1 MSIAEAPRT
10 VVPTTITVR
19 SPMTGKVVYSVA
31 HADADTI
38 DQVMQRARKA
48 AAAIASMSI
57 SERVRQIES
66 LKYWIVD
73 NSEFILD
80 AILAETGKS
89 RFDALSS
96 EVFSVC
102 DVIEVF
108 MKMAPK
114 LLQDRKVKTPI
125 FLLGKKSRISYQ
137 PLGTVL
143 MITPWNYP
151 FYQGIVPT
159 VTAFL
164 AGNSIVLKPSEVT
177 PLKPLWDKL
186 LKECGLHTDALQVVY
201 GGRETGAELIDA
213 RPDKVHFTGSVAAG
227 KKVMAQCAPHL
238 IPVDLEL
245 GGKDPGI
252 VFDDVDLERTV
263 NGVLWGSFTTSGQ
276 ACTSL
281 ERLYV
286 QEGIYD
292 SFVKLLVER
301 TRQIRSSTP
310 QSDNSRCG
318 NFDMGAITAPYQ
330 VTTIENHIQEAVEKG
345 AKVLCGGPREK
356 GSQHIPPTIVADV
369 THQMKLG
376 SEETF
381 GPVVAVMKFKTEQE
395 AVQLANE
402 SSYGLGASVWS
413 RDLKRAVR
421 VAKALKTGNV
431 SINNHMIT
439 QANPCLPFGG
449 VKHSGFGRIK
459 GEDGLLAFCN
469 VKSIG
474 IDKQGNKID
483 PHWYPFTVEKYNLMN
498 NLLLSYF
505 GRRRNWIKFLA
516 SALKMDSIGKK
527 QKLK

>member
-1 MSIAEAPRT
+1 MSIAEAPRINAS
-10 VVPTTITVR
+10 TTITVR
-19 SPMTGKVVYSVA
+19 SPMTGKIVYSVPQ
-31 HADADTI
+31 ADEESI
-38 DQVMQRARKA
+38 QLVMQRSQQA
-48 AAAIASMSI
+48 ATEVAAMSVL
-57 SERVRQIES
+57 ERVRQVER
-66 LKYWIVD
+66 LKFWIVE
-73 NSEFILD
+73 NSEFLLD
-80 AILAETGKS
+80 SIQAETGKS
-89 RFDALSS
+89 RFDAFAS

-102 DVIEVF
+102 DVIDVF
-108 MKMAPK
+108 MKLAPK
-114 LLQDRKVKTPI
+114 VLKDRKVKTPI
-125 FLLGKKSRISYQ
+125 FLMGKKSRISYQ

-159 VTAFL
+159 ITAFL
-164 AGNSIVLKPSEVT
+164 AGNAIILKPSEVT
-177 PLKPLWDKL
+177 PLKPVWDRIMA
-186 LKECGLHTDALQVVY
+186 ESGFHRDALQVVY
-201 GGRETGAELIDA
+201 GGRETGAQLIDA
-213 RPDKVHFTGSVAAG
+213 QPDKVHFTGSVAAG

-292 SFVKLLVER
+292 AFVELLVER

-310 QSDNSRCG
+310 EADGTQCDS
-318 NFDMGAITAPYQ
+318 FDMGAITAPYQ
-330 VTTIENHIQEAVEKG
+330 VTTIENHIEEAVEKG

-356 GSQHIPPTIVADV
+356 GSQHIPPTVVTDV

-395 AVQLANE
+395 AIRLANE

-413 RDLKRAVR
+413 RDLERAER

-459 GEDGLLAFCN
+459 GEDGLLTFCN
-469 VKSIG
+469 LKSIG
-474 IDKQGNKID
+474 IDKQGSKID
-483 PHWYPFTVEKYNLMN
+483 PHWYPFTKEKYQLMN
-498 NLLLSYF
+498 NLLQSYF
-505 GRRRNWIKFLA
+505 GRRKNWFKFLA

-527 QKLK
+527 QKFK

>member
-1 MSIAEAPRT
+1 MSIAEAT
-10 VVPTTITVR
+10 QSTTPVTLTVR
-19 SPMTGKVVYSVA
+19 SPMTGQVVYSVPQA
-31 HADADTI
+31 SSDTI
-38 DQVMQRARKA
+38 DQVMQRSRKA
-48 AAAIASMSI
+48 AAQIASMPI
-57 SERVRQIES
+57 AERVVCVER
-66 LKYWIVD
+66 LKFWIVE
-73 NSEFILD
+73 NSDFILD

-89 RFDALSS
+89 RFDAFAS

-102 DVIEVF
+102 DVIDVF
-108 MKMAPK
+108 MKLAPK
-114 LLQDRKVKTPI
+114 ALRDRKVKTPI
-125 FLLGKKSRISYQ
+125 FLMGKKSKISYQ
-137 PLGTVL
+137 PLGSVL

-151 FYQGIVPT
+151 FYQGVVPT

-164 AGNSIVLKPSEVT
+164 AGNAVVLKPSEVT
-177 PLKPLWDKL
+177 PLRPLWDRL
-186 LKECGLHTDALQVVY
+186 VKECGLPTDALQVVY
-201 GGRETGAELIDA
+201 GGRQTGVQLIDA

-245 GGKDPGI
+245 GGKDPAI

-263 NGVLWGSFTTSGQ
+263 NGILWGSFTTSGQ

-286 QEGIYD
+286 QESIYD
-292 SFVKLLVER
+292 RLVSLLVER
-301 TRQIRSSTP
+301 TRQIRISNP
-310 QSDNSRCG
+310 GSDNSQCG
-318 NFDMGAITAPYQ
+318 SFDMGAITAPYQ
-330 VTTIENHIQEAVEKG
+330 VATIENHIQDAVDKG

-356 GSQHIPPTIVADV
+356 GSQHIPPTVVANV
-369 THQMKLG
+369 THEMKLG

-381 GPVVAVMKFKTEQE
+381 GPVVAVMKFKTEQD
-395 AVQLANE
+395 AIRLANE

-413 RDLKRAVR
+413 RDLQRAER

-439 QANPCLPFGG
+439 QANPFLPFGG

-459 GEDGLLAFCN
+459 GEDGLLTFCN

-474 IDKQGNKID
+474 IDKQGGKID
-483 PHWYPFTVEKYNLMN
+483 PHWYPFTQEKYRLMN
-498 NLLLSYF
+498 NLLHSYF
-505 GRRRNWIKFLA
+505 GRHRNWVKFLA
-516 SALKMDSIGKK
+516 NALKMDSIGKK